1 MSEGEN
7 RQLLVAA
14 AAAALV
20 LGGGAFL
27 WFGASE
33 EPAPAI
39 SADVSK
45 HTIAPAVSNGTEE
58 PGRLT
63 PTPDGA
69 DALTPQEKVEQAEK
83 NRKKAPPPSLL
94 AGLKEPRVRP
104 NELTDAVWS
113 ALKPLEST
121 FQGCYDELLV
131 QEPQARGRVILI
143 FDLEDGSLTSDV
155 TAELRAINSLSFR
168 DCLLRAVPEADFS
181 VVAGR
186 ARVLWPLVMWP
197 DRGLSLQDPVE
208 DL

>member
-1 MSEGEN
+1 MSKGEN
-7 RQLLVAA
+7 RQLLFAA

-20 LGGGAFL
+20 LGGGAFF
-27 WFGASE
+27 WFGPTE
-33 EPAPAI
+33 NPVPPKPADL
-39 SADVSK
+39 SGHS
-45 HTIAPAVSNGTEE
+45 IAPAVTDVPEE
-58 PGRLT
+58 PAGLT
-63 PTPDGA
+63 PKTDGVA
-69 DALTPQEKVEQAEK
+69 ELTPQEKVEQAEK

-104 NELTDAVWS
+104 NELTDSVWS

-121 FQGCYDELLV
+121 FQGCYDELLI
-131 QEPQARGRVILI
+131 QDPQARGRVILI
-143 FDLEDGSLTSDV
+143 FDLEGGSLSTAI

-168 DCLLRAVPEADFS
+168 DCLLQAVPDADFS
-181 VVAGR
+181 GVAGR